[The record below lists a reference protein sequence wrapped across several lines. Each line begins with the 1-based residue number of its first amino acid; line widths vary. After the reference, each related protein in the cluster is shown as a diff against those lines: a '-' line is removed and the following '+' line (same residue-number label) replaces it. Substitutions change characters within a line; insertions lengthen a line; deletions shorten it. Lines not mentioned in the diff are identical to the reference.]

1 MEDLESIPHPW
12 KSHPFPS
19 ESHHQIIAVQTSRNK
34 GSLIEG
40 LLITIILLF
49 RPNIQAL
56 FSGGKRGHKRGAQ
69 AT

>member
-1 MEDLESIPHPW
+1 MEDLESPTLGNPTPSLQNPII
-12 KSHPFPS
+12 KSWQSKRQEIRGAF
-19 ESHHQIIAVQTSRNK
+19 IK
-34 GSLIEG
+34 G